1 VFGEIHTSRALSRTR
16 GTAANPSPG
25 IGSASVR
32 MFDDSRIAAM
42 SSPNPRGQQPNNFRL
57 PQIIANRGNHSNPT
71 KVIAERIHM

>member
-1 VFGEIHTSRALSRTR
+1 
-16 GTAANPSPG
+16 
-25 IGSASVR
+25 

-57 PQIIANRGNHSNPT
+57 PQIIANRGNHSNST